1 MKKIAIIVLVNLY
14 ILNIQAQST
23 TSQKQRLDFAKMYL
37 ESGGTYLPSFT
48 GKQLV
53 NDQLSSFEHS
63 ATLNPYLT
71 WGAFHFWG
79 HTEFYVTFPLKQ
91 LSLNKNSEIE
101 HQLLHS
107 VATGARI
114 YPWAMKEGKICPY
127 IGANW
132 GALEFRQKLKPDE
145 DQPKLSKDILLNYDA
160 GLMYNYKK

>member
-1 MKKIAIIVLVNLY
+1 MKKKIAIIILVSLY

-37 ESGGTYLPSFT
+37 ECGGTYLPSFI
-48 GKQLV
+48 GKQFV
-53 NDQLSSFEHS
+53 NNQLSTFEHS
-63 ATLNPYLT
+63 ASLNPYLT

-91 LSLNKNSEIE
+91 LNLTKNSEID

-114 YPWAMKEGKICPY
+114 YPWAMKEGKIRPY

-145 DQPKLSKDILLNYDA
+145 DQPTLSKDILLNMMQ
-160 GLMYNYKK
+160 G